1 MSRFS
6 AVSEGETNRRL
17 KLAAHLFAVFLNL
30 PLLGLFFV
38 FRIWL
43 GDRIFAG
50 FSQLLSLI
58 PGNVGSY
65 LRIGF
70 YRFTMTACE
79 RDCSIGFGT
88 LFSQVDT
95 EIADGVYIGPQC
107 NIGSCRIGCNSL
119 IASGVHI
126 LSGSAQHGF
135 ESTDVPIQ
143 QQHGEYRKISVGE
156 DCWIGN
162 GSIVM
167 ADIGDKCV
175 IGAGSV
181 VTSAVPDFSIM
192 AGNPARLRKSRKNN
206 PSAAR

>member
-1 MSRFS
+1 MKK
-6 AVSEGETNRRL
+6 RL
-17 KLAAHLFAVFLNL
+17 KSGAQMLAVFLNL
-30 PLLGLFFV
+30 PLLGFFYV

-58 PGNVGSY
+58 PGNLGSY

-79 RDCSIGFGT
+79 PNCSIGFGT
-88 LFSQVDT
+88 LFSQADT

-107 NIGSCRIGCNSL
+107 NIGSCRIGRNSL

-126 LSGSAQHGF
+126 LSGSSQHGF

-143 QQHGEYRKISVGE
+143 QQQGEYRKISVGE

-181 VTSAVPDFSIM
+181 VTAAVPDFSII
-192 AGNPARLRKSRKNN
+192 AGNPARLIKSRRHD
-206 PSAAR
+206 P